1 MFHKPK
7 IIGGTEKQ
15 NFENENS
22 DVLSQ
27 SDNVETKDGLY
38 GMIGFFTVWCIFCS
52 VFLLFVC
59 FALFTSQN
67 VTKLMCT
74 QSSAVCEVMKIN
86 WMLLQYQPVKT
97 IPLNQVQGLII
108 AERNNGSTL
117 YLNTKTEKIEIKHL
131 SDNQEGDAYRKKG
144 EFETFLNGSGTDVF
158 SYRETDIPILFFVPF
173 FLIPFFMLKKG
184 FGQLIWAIRQLF
196 NSK

>member
-7 IIGGTEKQ
+7 IIGGTRKQ

-22 DVLSQ
+22 DMLSQ
-27 SDNVETKDGLY
+27 SDNVETKGGLY
-38 GMIGFFTVWCIFCS
+38 GMIGFFSIWCVFCS
-52 VFLLFVC
+52 LFLVFAC
-59 FALFTSQN
+59 FALFISQN
-67 VTKLMCT
+67 VTKLECS
-74 QSSAVCEVMKIN
+74 QSKGVCEVMEIN
-86 WMLLQYQPVKT
+86 WKCMKYQPVRT
-97 IPLNQVQGLII
+97 IPLNHVYGLTIMDK
-108 AERNNGSTL
+108 RNRPIL